1 MMEEAQLATYKKAQ
15 RRVKKIKRF
24 YRHLTVYIVVNIFLV
39 YFGLRG
45 VNFLEINNPEVDA
58 NVVLWLFWNVL
69 SVPILWGIG
78 LLIHGLCV
86 FKPKFNIVKRWEERQ
101 LQKILEEEYRKENTL

>member
-1 MMEEAQLATYKKAQ
+1 MMKEAKLAAYKKALK
-15 RRVKKIKRF
+15 RVKKIKRF

-45 VNFLEINNPEVDA
+45 VDFLEINSPEVDA
-58 NVVLWLFWNVL
+58 NVVFWLFWNVL

-86 FKPKFNIVKRWEERQ
+86 FKPKSNIVKRWEERQ
-101 LQKILEEEYRKENTL
+101 LQKILEKDYGKENSL

>member
-1 MMEEAQLATYKKAQ
+1 MEEARLTAYKKAQ

-24 YRHLTVYIVVNIFLV
+24 YRHLTVYIVVNILLV

-45 VNFLEINNPEVDA
+45 VDFIEINSPEADTR
-58 NVVLWLFWNVL
+58 VVFWLFWNVL

-86 FKPKFNIVKRWEERQ
+86 FNPKINIVKHWEERQ
-101 LQKILEEEYRKENTL
+101 LQKILEKEFRKENSL

>member
-1 MMEEAQLATYKKAQ
+1 MEEARLAAYRKAQ
-15 RRVKKIKRF
+15 KRVKKIKRF
-24 YRHLTVYIVVNIFLV
+24 YRHLTVYIVVNILLV

-45 VNFLEINNPEVDA
+45 VDFIEINSPEVDTK
-58 NVVLWLFWNVL
+58 VVFWLFWNVL

-86 FKPKFNIVKRWEERQ
+86 FKPKINFIKAWEERQ
-101 LQKILEEEYRKENTL
+101 LQKILEEEYRNENSL

>member
-1 MMEEAQLATYKKAQ
+1 MMEETQLAAYKKAYN
-15 RRVKKIKRF
+15 RVKKIKRF
-24 YRHLTVYIVVNIFLV
+24 YRHLTVYIVVNILLV

-45 VNFLEINNPEVDA
+45 VDFLEINSPEVDA
-58 NVVLWLFWNVL
+58 NVILWLFWNVL

-86 FKPKFNIVKRWEERQ
+86 FKPKLNMVKRWEERQ
-101 LQKILEEEYRKENTL
+101 LQKILQEDNRKENSL

>member
-1 MMEEAQLATYKKAQ
+1 MEEEKLAAYKKALK
-15 RRVKKIKRF
+15 RVKKIKRF
-24 YRHLTVYIVVNIFLV
+24 YRHLTVYIIVNILIV

-45 VNFLEINNPEVDA
+45 VDLLEMRSPEVDA

-69 SVPILWGIG
+69 STPILWGIG

-86 FKPKFNIVKRWEERQ
+86 FRPKIGILKDWEQRQ
-101 LQKILEEEYRKENTL
+101 LKKFLEEEYKKANTL